1 MTEYNKTFNA
11 HYNKKRDNYQSLAE
25 HCSQTAAFAVQKSP
39 QKQLRHIIMLI
50 SLLHDTGKYSNI
62 WQVYFQNAIQNDG
75 SHSGKKEDH
84 TTAGGMLTEELLPDS
99 FIKRLIQTAIY
110 SHHGLQDCIATDGTS
125 LFEKRKEK
133 SKSLPIADCKAHFYE
148 DFKFEEVKEISR
160 LAAQEGEQLRH
171 LIQSTI
177 KAWGTGNRYGN
188 RDFILGMY
196 TRLLCSLLMD
206 ADRRDTADFMNG
218 IDTEAVLSES
228 ELQNI
233 WSDCIENIEEKLREL
248 TEKSEINAYRSYVS
262 DICRK
267 KAGCDERLYRLTLP
281 TGAGKTL
288 SSLRFAVHHA
298 YEHKKKRIIYI
309 APFHSIV
316 EQNAEEIRKAIGKSE
331 YVLEHHCNIVFETE
345 NEQLEYERLTED
357 WSSPIIVTTAV
368 QFLNTLFT
376 SKTANIRRFQS
387 LCDSV
392 IIMDEVQALPVFT
405 MGLFNLAV
413 NFMTEFLNTTMV
425 LCTATQP
432 LLDQLP
438 ENALLPPAEMVE
450 EQPDFQMVTKRT
462 RIIDATDKYVRGMSI
477 DAAAEFLIEKA
488 VIHKKVLF
496 IANTKACAKKIY
508 DKMKILLKGQAD
520 IVHLSTSMCP
530 KHRSDSLSRVKDG
543 LDKECMQVCI
553 TTQLIEAGVDISF
566 PCVVRSL
573 AGLDNLIQAAG
584 RCNRNKETDIGYVYL
599 IRMDESAENLTHL
612 EEIRAAQEAMKK
624 VLDQFRRDPAVL
636 DYALDSS
643 KAIQLY
649 YEDYLWQRK
658 IELNY
663 PVTVEGVPVTI
674 VDLLSGNSVFM
685 PKHPKHYERQ
695 LLRQAFRTAGDYYEV
710 IPDRGDLSVIVPY
723 NDIVKK
729 KLQELEHQDC
739 SYQEKKKLLQELQSF
754 AVSVSRS
761 ESRKLESGIRG
772 ILNNQVLIL
781 DERYYSIET
790 GVTTEP
796 CPMENLFM

>member
-148 DFKFEEVKEISR
+148 DFKVEEVKEISR

-331 YVLEHHCNIVFETE
+331 YVLEHHCNIVFENE

-376 SKTANIRRFQS
+376 SKIANIRRFQS
-387 LCDSV
+387 LSDSV

-405 MGLFNLAV
+405 LGLFNLAV

-438 ENALLPPAEMVE
+438 ENALLPPVEMVE
-450 EQPDFQMVTKRT
+450 ERPDFQMVTQRT
-462 RIIDATDKYVRGMSI
+462 RITDATGDYVRGLSI
-477 DAAAEFLIEKA
+477 DAAAEFLIDKA
-488 VIHKKVLF
+488 EMHRKVLF
-496 IANTKACAKKIY
+496 IANTKACARNLFTKVKS
-508 DKMKILLKGQAD
+508 LLSEEVEV
-520 IVHLSTSMCP
+520 VHLSTSMCP
-530 KHRSDSLSRVKDG
+530 EHRSDKLSKIRDG
-543 LDKECMQVCI
+543 LKTECMQICI

-584 RCNRNKETDIGYVYL
+584 RCNRNKEMDIGDVYL
-599 IRMDESAENLTHL
+599 IKMDESAENLTHL

-636 DYALDSS
+636 DYALDSK

-649 YEDYLWQRK
+649 YDDYLWQRK
-658 IELNY
+658 IKLDY
-663 PVTVEGVPVTI
+663 PVTVEGVPATI
-674 VDLLSGNSVFM
+674 VDLLSGNSEFN
-685 PKHPKHYERQ
+685 KSKRYSRQ
-695 LLRQAFRTAGDYYEV
+695 LLRQAFKTAGDYYEV

-723 NDIVKK
+723 SEIVER
-729 KLQELEHQDC
+729 KLQELEQPKC
-739 SYQEKKKLLQELQSF
+739 SYQEKKKLLRELQSF
-754 AVSVSRS
+754 VVSISRS
-761 ESRKLESGIRG
+761 ERRELEPGIRG
-772 ILNNQVLIL
+772 ILDHQVLVL
-781 DERYYSIET
+781 NKRYYSKET
-790 GVTTEP
+790 GVTTDP
-796 CPMENLFM
+796 LPMEYLCM

>member
-25 HCSQTAAFAVQKSP
+25 HCSKTAVFAVQKSP
-39 QKQLRHIIMLI
+39 QKQLRHTIMLI

-84 TTAGGMLTEELLPDS
+84 TTAGGMLAEEYLHDS
-99 FIKRLIQTAIY
+99 FIKRLVQTAIY
-110 SHHGLQDCIATDGTS
+110 SHHGLQDCIAADGTS

-233 WSDCIENIEEKLREL
+233 WSDCIENIEKKLREL

-267 KAGCDERLYRLTLP
+267 KAGCDKRLYRLTLP

-405 MGLFNLAV
+405 LGLFNMAV

-438 ENALLPPAEMVE
+438 ENALLPPVEMVE
-450 EQPDFQMVTKRT
+450 EQPDFQSVTKRT

-624 VLDQFRRDPAVL
+624 VLDQFRRNPTVL

-658 IELNY
+658 IKLNY

-723 NDIVKK
+723 NDIVKR
-729 KLQELEHQDC
+729 KLQELEQQDC

-754 AVSVSRS
+754 AVSVSRW

-781 DERYYSIET
+781 DERYYSMET

-796 CPMENLFM
+796 RPMENLFM

>member
-1 MTEYNKTFNA
+1 MTEHNKTFNA
-11 HYNKKRDNYQSLAE
+11 HYNKTNDEYQSLAK
-25 HCSQTAAFAVQKSP
+25 HCSQTAAFAVLKSP
-39 QKQLRHIIMLI
+39 QNQLRHTIKLI
-50 SLLHDTGKYSNI
+50 SLLHDTGKYSDI
-62 WQVYFQNAIQNDG
+62 WQEYFQNAIQYDG
-75 SHSGKKEDH
+75 GHSGKKEDH
-84 TTAGGMLTEELLPDS
+84 TTAGGILAEELLPDS
-99 FIKRLIQTAIY
+99 FIKRLVQTAIY
-110 SHHGLQDCIATDGTS
+110 AHHGLQDCIAADGTS
-125 LFEKRKEK
+125 LFEKRQEK
-133 SKSLPIADCKAHFYE
+133 SEYLPIADCKAHFYE
-148 DFKFEEVKEISR
+148 DFKAEEVKEISR
-160 LAAQEGEQLRH
+160 LAVQEGEQLKH
-171 LIQSTI
+171 LIQDTV

-188 RDFILGMY
+188 RDFLLGMY

-218 IDTEAVLSES
+218 IETEEVFTDS

-233 WSDCIENIEEKLREL
+233 WSDCVENIEEKLKKF
-248 TEKSEINAYRSYVS
+248 TEKSGINAYRSYVS
-262 DICRK
+262 DICRQ
-267 KAGCDERLYRLTLP
+267 KAGDDQRLYRLSLP

-288 SSLRFAVHHA
+288 SSLRFAAHHA

-316 EQNAEEIRKAIGKSE
+316 EQNAGEIRKAIGKSE

-624 VLDQFRRDPAVL
+624 VLDQFRRNPTVL

-663 PVTVEGVPVTI
+663 QVTVEGVPVTI

>member
-148 DFKFEEVKEISR
+148 DFKVEEVKEISR

-233 WSDCIENIEEKLREL
+233 WSDCIENIEKKLREL

-331 YVLEHHCNIVFETE
+331 YVLEHHCNIVFENE

-376 SKTANIRRFQS
+376 SKIANIRRFQS
-387 LCDSV
+387 LSDSV

-405 MGLFNLAV
+405 LGLFNLAV

-438 ENALLPPAEMVE
+438 ENALLPPVEMVE
-450 EQPDFQMVTKRT
+450 ERPDFQMVTQRT
-462 RIIDATDKYVRGMSI
+462 RITDATGDYVRGLSI
-477 DAAAEFLIEKA
+477 DAAAEFLIDKA
-488 VIHKKVLF
+488 EMHRKVLF
-496 IANTKACAKKIY
+496 IANTKACARNLFTKVKS
-508 DKMKILLKGQAD
+508 LLSEEVEV
-520 IVHLSTSMCP
+520 VHLSTSMCP
-530 KHRSDSLSRVKDG
+530 EHRSDKLSKIRDG
-543 LDKECMQVCI
+543 LKTECMQICI

-584 RCNRNKETDIGYVYL
+584 RCNRNKEMDVGDVYL
-599 IRMDESAENLTHL
+599 IKMDESAENLTHL

-636 DYALDSS
+636 DYALDSK

-649 YEDYLWQRK
+649 YDDYLWQRK
-658 IELNY
+658 IKLDY
-663 PVTVEGVPVTI
+663 PVTVEEVPATI
-674 VDLLSGNSVFM
+674 VDLLSGNSEFN
-685 PKHPKHYERQ
+685 KSKRYSRQ
-695 LLRQAFRTAGDYYEV
+695 LLKQAFKTAGDYYEV

-723 NDIVKK
+723 SDIVER
-729 KLQELEHQDC
+729 KLQELEQPKC
-739 SYQEKKKLLQELQSF
+739 SYQEKKKLLRELQSF
-754 AVSVSRS
+754 VVSISRS
-761 ESRKLESGIRG
+761 ERRKLEPGIRG
-772 ILNNQVLIL
+772 ILDHQVLVL
-781 DERYYSIET
+781 NKRYYSKET
-790 GVTTEP
+790 GVTTDP
-796 CPMENLFM
+796 LPMEYLCM

>member
-148 DFKFEEVKEISR
+148 DFKVEEVKEISR

-331 YVLEHHCNIVFETE
+331 YVLEHHCNIVFENE

-376 SKTANIRRFQS
+376 SKIANIRRFQS
-387 LCDSV
+387 LSDSV

-405 MGLFNLAV
+405 LGLFNLAV

-438 ENALLPPAEMVE
+438 ENALLPPVEMVE
-450 EQPDFQMVTKRT
+450 ERPDFQMVTQRT
-462 RIIDATDKYVRGMSI
+462 RITDATGDYVRGLSI
-477 DAAAEFLIEKA
+477 DAAAEFLIDKA
-488 VIHKKVLF
+488 EMHRKVLF
-496 IANTKACAKKIY
+496 IANTKACARNLFTKVKS
-508 DKMKILLKGQAD
+508 LLSEEVEV
-520 IVHLSTSMCP
+520 VHLSTSMCP
-530 KHRSDSLSRVKDG
+530 EHRSDKLSKIRDG
-543 LDKECMQVCI
+543 LKTECMQICI

-584 RCNRNKETDIGYVYL
+584 RCNRNKEMDVGDVYL
-599 IRMDESAENLTHL
+599 IKMDESAENLTHL

-636 DYALDSS
+636 DYALDSK

-649 YEDYLWQRK
+649 YDDYLWQRK
-658 IELNY
+658 IKLDY
-663 PVTVEGVPVTI
+663 PVTVEEVPATI
-674 VDLLSGNSVFM
+674 VDLLSGNSEFN
-685 PKHPKHYERQ
+685 KSKRYSRQ
-695 LLRQAFRTAGDYYEV
+695 LLRQAFKTAGDYYEV

-723 NDIVKK
+723 SDIVER
-729 KLQELEHQDC
+729 KLQELEQPKC
-739 SYQEKKKLLQELQSF
+739 SYQEKKKLLRELQSF
-754 AVSVSRS
+754 VVSISRS
-761 ESRKLESGIRG
+761 ERRELEPGIRG
-772 ILNNQVLIL
+772 ILDHQVLVL
-781 DERYYSIET
+781 NKRYYSKET
-790 GVTTEP
+790 GVTTDP
-796 CPMENLFM
+796 LPMEYLCM

>member
-148 DFKFEEVKEISR
+148 DFKVEEVKEISR

-405 MGLFNLAV
+405 IGLFNLAV

>member
-148 DFKFEEVKEISR
+148 DFKVEEVKEISR

-530 KHRSDSLSRVKDG
+530 KHRSDSLSRVKDE

>member
-25 HCSQTAAFAVQKSP
+25 HCSKTAVFAVQKSP

-148 DFKFEEVKEISR
+148 DFKVEEVKEISR

-233 WSDCIENIEEKLREL
+233 WSDCIENIEKKLREL

-262 DICRK
+262 DICKK
-267 KAGCDERLYRLTLP
+267 KAGCDKRLYRLTLP

-298 YEHKKKRIIYI
+298 YKHKKKRIIYI

-520 IVHLSTSMCP
+520 IIHLSTSMCP

-624 VLDQFRRDPAVL
+624 VLDQFRRDPEVL

-663 PVTVEGVPVTI
+663 QVTVEGVPVTI

-685 PKHPKHYERQ
+685 PKYPKHYERQ